1 MPGFNVMLANSAP
14 ASDNT
19 IASLMA
25 EAGAWFFDLKIDG
38 VRCVMAVNNGKVTL
52 TNRNG
57 VDITYRYPEV
67 AAAALEKFGTDARL
81 ILDGECVV
89 FDEDGKPSFK
99 LTSKR
104 DRQQK
109 KHIIEGLAQSMPATF
124 VAFDILYKDGKDER
138 GEIYRY
144 RKAELD
150 TVLMGSHPHA
160 RIIPNVGS
168 HDGHQMLAL
177 VREHALEGLVAKR
190 MNSRYQAGRR
200 SDWLKIKPTQ
210 TISAIVV
217 GATQGTGARGSTF
230 GALSLELVKDGVRVG
245 VGEVGT
251 GFKDVDLAEIVT
263 TYIKFRGPS
272 GFATNVPQVHT
283 EFVVEVEFQEMT
295 VDGKLRFPVFRG
307 IRSDITPDQCLFG
320 QVQVLEIEE
329 LTL

>member
-14 ASDNT
+14 ANDNT
-19 IASLMA
+19 IATLMT
-25 EAGAWFFDLKIDG
+25 EVGAWYFDLKIDG
-38 VRCVMAVNNGKVTL
+38 VRCVMAINNGKVTL

-67 AAAALEKFGTDARL
+67 AAAALEKFGSDARL

-89 FDEDGKPSFK
+89 FGPDGKPSFK

-109 KHIIEGLAQSMPATF
+109 PAVITSLSQTMPATL
-124 VAFDILYKDGKDER
+124 VVFDLLYYEGKDLR
-138 GEIYRY
+138 GDTYEH
-144 RKAELD
+144 RKNGLD
-150 TVLMGSHPHA
+150 NLMNA
-160 RIIPNVGS
+160 TTNERIIPNVGS
-168 HDGHQMLAL
+168 HDGHQMLSL
-177 VREHALEGLVAKR
+177 VREHALEGLIAKR

-210 TISAIVV
+210 TISAIAVS
-217 GATQGTGARGSTF
+217 ATQGTGARGSTF
-230 GALSLELVKDGVRVG
+230 GALSLELVRDGQRVN

-251 GFKDVDLAEIVT
+251 GFKDADLQDIVT
-263 TYIKFRGPS
+263 NYIKYRGPS

-307 IRSDITPDQCLFG
+307 IRSDITPDECYYE
-320 QVQVLEIEE
+320 QVVQHQIEE